1 MYRKDLDHWLLME
14 RAPHIRSQISWAVAP
29 PLLRIL
35 SRFQASLAS
44 LAASV
49 KCKFV
54 MLHLPEAGPCHPL
67 DSPRPAVLKFSHSHC
82 HGFSDDQQESRNQE
96 QQVNWGVESLLT
108 DPKYPGQNWK
118 LRPQVPWLHGFPW
131 GTMLYEDCVA
141 VMMKWELQWKHFTL
155 QRK

>member
-1 MYRKDLDHWLLME
+1 MIENKVRCKYAGSKDFAGPQPGTAAQVIFMYRKDLDHWLLME
-14 RAPHIRSQISWAVAP
+14 RAPHIRSQTSWAVAP

-108 DPKYPGQNWK
+108 DPKYPGQN
-118 LRPQVPWLHGFPW
+118 
-131 GTMLYEDCVA
+131 
-141 VMMKWELQWKHFTL
+141 
-155 QRK
+155 